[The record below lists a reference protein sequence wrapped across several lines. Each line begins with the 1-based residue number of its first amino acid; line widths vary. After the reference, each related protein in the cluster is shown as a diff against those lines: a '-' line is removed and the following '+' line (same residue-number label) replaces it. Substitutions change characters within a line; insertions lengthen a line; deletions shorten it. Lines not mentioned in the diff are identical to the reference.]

1 MAAATAAALGVA
13 TVVATVVAMAVAREE
28 AARGVAVAGAGE
40 TEGRETKVGEGVAQI
55 GCQGGRI
62 DRNHIGPHVAGFSV
76 AHHMNTTGC
85 ALRYEYHV
93 SGHPHPSTRPCR
105 RSSLGRKC
113 DNSRL

>member
-1 MAAATAAALGVA
+1 MAAVT
-13 TVVATVVAMAVAREE
+13 AREE

-93 SGHPHPSTRPCR
+93 SGHLFGTTHHGEACKTSDVYPYA
-105 RSSLGRKC
+105 L
-113 DNSRL
+113 LQ